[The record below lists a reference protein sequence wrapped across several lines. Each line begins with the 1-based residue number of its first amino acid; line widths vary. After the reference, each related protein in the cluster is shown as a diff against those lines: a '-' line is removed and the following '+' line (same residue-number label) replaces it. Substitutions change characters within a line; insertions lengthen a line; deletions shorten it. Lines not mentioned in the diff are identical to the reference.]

1 MDLLSQVT
9 TAMRSGRPR
18 WVRIEA
24 RGAWGRRFQPVPGAA
39 FHLVLQGS
47 AVLMPNAD
55 DRIPLGAGCIA
66 LLPGGA
72 EHGVSDGA
80 DVPEASSAEASAGP
94 WREFSAEPRTL
105 VLGEGADAAGRT
117 TSTVV
122 LSGVFPFDRN
132 LCHPLINDLPD
143 AIHLPARLQQEP
155 SLRAVLDSLCHELEH
170 PGMGSDSAIGTL
182 LDTLLVYVL
191 RWWYRDSGAGAGWGP
206 ALNDRAIS
214 RALCSMHNYPGE
226 PWTVEKL
233 GAVADLSRSAFARRF
248 TDLVGRP
255 PLGHLTWVRMNTAA
269 ERLRKTEEPL
279 SSVAQQVGYTSEF
292 AFSSAF
298 RREFGIAPSAYRRQ
312 EATAGSIRPR
322 ARPGTSPRPVG

>member
-9 TAMRSGRPR
+9 AAMRSGRPR

-24 RGAWGRRFQPVPGAA
+24 RGAWGQRFQSVPGAA

-55 DRIPLGAGCIA
+55 DKIPLGAGCIA
-66 LLPGGA
+66 LLPGGV
-72 EHGVSDGA
+72 EHGVADGP
-80 DVPEASSAEASAGP
+80 DVPAAERSAGT
-94 WREFSAEPRTL
+94 RQEFSAEPRTL
-105 VLGEGADAAGRT
+105 VLGESADAGQTA
-117 TSTVV
+117 STVV
-122 LSGVFPFDRN
+122 LSGMFPFDRS
-132 LCHPLINDLPD
+132 LCHPLLNDLPE
-143 AIHLPARLQQEP
+143 AIYLPARLQQEP

-170 PGMGSDSAIGTL
+170 PDMGSDLAIGTL

-191 RWWYRDSGAGAGWGP
+191 RWWYREHGAGTGWGP

-214 RALCSMHNYPGE
+214 RVLCSMHNYPGE
-226 PWTVEKL
+226 PWTVERL

-312 EATAGSIRPR
+312 EATAGPRRSR
-322 ARPGTSPRPVG
+322 ARPGTSPRPGG